1 MHLSLF
7 LPAKVPA
14 PVSFILLTLII
25 IVTPHGVHAQ
35 FSSSIPSP
43 SHSPNSSYSSDVK
56 WFAYLLGMS
65 VFQHPPLSLL
75 TNVTAGLAGLL
86 LLVCCCACCGPITA
100 PRSYVRDIERQPAA
114 PLAQQQGQRAAPPAP
129 PPYAHTKEEIAGIEP
144 PHEVEPNWDEPS
156 PPPYYPVGRFPSR
169 KRETLTFFH
178 CGRHCASRFLV
189 SKATSASPISC
200 NSEGSHDA
208 DLNPMASLDLIEGWK
223 NEGKEDGC
231 WFMSAIGYFEADT
244 AQCKHEELC

>member
-56 WFAYLLGMS
+56 WFAYLL
-65 VFQHPPLSLL
+65 
-75 TNVTAGLAGLL
+75 
-86 LLVCCCACCGPITA
+86 A

-156 PPPYYPVGRFPSR
+156 PPPYYPPLPHRPFR
-169 KRETLTFFH
+169 AIQR
-178 CGRHCASRFLV
+178 A
-189 SKATSASPISC
+189 AT
-200 NSEGSHDA
+200 
-208 DLNPMASLDLIEGWK
+208 MQ
-223 NEGKEDGC
+223 
-231 WFMSAIGYFEADT
+231 T
-244 AQCKHEELC
+244 